1 MVQVPGSVGRLMRKD
16 CATFGVNKWL
26 DMFMRDGKAL
36 RREKRESGEWEN
48 KEMDRKTCSEWVM
61 KVKERVLVESCAEGR
76 AKGSEYR
83 MPVLDAGS

>member
-1 MVQVPGSVGRLMRKD
+1 VCVRVSL
-16 CATFGVNKWL
+16 A
-26 DMFMRDGKAL
+26 
-36 RREKRESGEWEN
+36 RRECPQTALASPVGLTG
-48 KEMDRKTCSEWVM
+48 RKTDSEWVM